1 MFILTYEM
9 PLKEVDS
16 KIELLQINDIFNTFY
31 ESPLEITTDEN
42 GYGYIEKEDDIVN
55 LKIAF
60 DGEENELP
68 NFTKKVTEIM
78 NEKPLNVYEENYT
91 YDNFSIPAI
100 EINDEWI
107 LASPEEEVEE
117 GKKKINFISQGAFG
131 TGLHET
137 TQDLLRVIL
146 EKDFTNKRVLD
157 IGTGSGILSL
167 ATAIKNASEVVA
179 VDIRDVKDE
188 VELNASL
195 NNISTIKTL
204 VGDALSGEITIEG
217 DFDWIYINIGG
228 EETEMF
234 MPLITKHLKKDG
246 ELLVSGLVQWS
257 FDKVKN
263 IVESYGFKIIEKHET
278 NEWCTAIF
286 IRA

>member
-16 KIELLQINDIFNTFY
+16 KIELLQINDIFNAFY

-68 NFTKKVTEIM
+68 KFTEKVTEIM
-78 NEKPLNVYEENYT
+78 NEKPLNIYEENYT

-100 EINDEWI
+100 EINEEWV
-107 LASPEEEVEE
+107 LASPEEEIEE

-146 EKDFTNKRVLD
+146 EKDFTDKRILD

-179 VDIRDVKDE
+179 VDIRDVQDE

-204 VGDALSGEITIEG
+204 IGDALSGEITIEG

-234 MPLITKHLKKDG
+234 MPLINEHLKKDG
-246 ELLVSGLVQWS
+246 KLLVSGLVEWS
-257 FDKVKN
+257 FEKVKDM
-263 IVESYGFKIIEKHET
+263 VESYGFKAIEKHQT

-286 IRA
+286 SRA